1 MINEK
6 LEEKF
11 TEFINERIDAI
22 KIKFDESKLDAE
34 KFDDC
39 IFEAYKHGFHDAMQL
54 ADFLAN

>member
-22 KIKFDESKLDAE
+22 KIKLDESKFDIE
-34 KFDDC
+34 KFDDYA
-39 IFEAYKHGFHDAMQL
+39 FECYKHGFRDALQL
-54 ADFLAN
+54 ADFLSN